1 MSVWRSWWGDVGR
14 GARAPS
20 FWDGPAHRPSG
31 AATLL
36 TPLSWIFDAAT
47 RLRWAMA
54 NPMRASVP
62 VICVGNLVAGGA
74 GKTPTALAIAAR
86 LRDQAPHFLIRGYR
100 GKSAA
105 LVRVDP
111 ARHTARD
118 VGDEALLL
126 AAQAPTWASPDRRA
140 AARAAIAAGA
150 KVLVMDDGFQN
161 PRLAKDV
168 SFVVID
174 QGYGFGNGRLLPAG
188 PLRESP
194 GQGFARANAVVLVED
209 AAGEPVPVDTA
220 GLPSLAAH
228 LEPTPESAER
238 LKGARVLAFA
248 GIGRPEKFFQSL
260 RDLQCDVVA
269 TRGFPDH
276 HAYSDGELVTLRADA
291 LTTGARLVT
300 TTKDRARLSP
310 KSREGLE
317 VLEVEMIFSDPGA
330 LDAILAPAL
339 EQ

>member
-1 MSVWRSWWGDVGR
+1 
-14 GARAPS
+14 
-20 FWDGPAHRPSG
+20 
-31 AATLL
+31 
-36 TPLSWIFDAAT
+36 
-47 RLRWAMA
+47 MA
-54 NPMRASVP
+54 NPMRATVP

-86 LRDQAPHFLIRGYR
+86 LQDHAPHFLIRGYR
-100 GKSAA
+100 GNSAA
-105 LVRVDP
+105 LVQVDP
-111 ARHTARD
+111 ARHTARE

-161 PRLAKDV
+161 PGLAKDV

-174 QGYGFGNGRLLPAG
+174 QGYGLGNGRLLPAG

-194 GQGFARANAVVLVED
+194 SRGFARASAVIMVDD
-209 AAGEPVPVDTA
+209 AAGISVPVDTG
-220 GLPSLAAH
+220 GLPTLAAR
-228 LEPTPESAER
+228 LAPTPESVER
-238 LKGARVLAFA
+238 LKGARVMAFA

-276 HAYSDGELVTLRADA
+276 HAYSDGELVALRADA

-300 TTKDRARLSP
+300 TTKDLARLSP
-310 KSREGLE
+310 RAREGIE
-317 VLEVEMIFSDPGA
+317 VLEVEMIFSEPSA
-330 LDAILAPAL
+330 LDALLAPVL
-339 EQ
+339 TPGSVR